1 MIEVNA
7 VEAVSDFGLVLTFN
21 NGERRRFDM
30 RPYLHYPVFRRLENP
45 GYFSLARVD
54 YGTVTWP
61 GDIDIAPETLY
72 EQSVPLA
79 ESVEDRLFPYRPSE

>member
-30 RPYLHYPVFRRLENP
+30 RPYLHYPVFRRLESP
-45 GYFSLARVD
+45 GYFSLARVG

-72 EQSVPLA
+72 ECSAPLTG
-79 ESVEDRLFPYRPSE
+79 

>member
-1 MIEVNA
+1 MIEVSH
-7 VEAVSDFGLVLTFN
+7 VEICPEYNLLVTFL

-30 RPYLHYPVFRRLENP
+30 EPYLQYPVFQKLKNP
-45 GYFSLARVD
+45 AFFSLARVD

-72 EQSVPLA
+72 AHST
-79 ESVEDRLFPYRPSE
+79 